1 MSETSLK
8 KSIFAKIRNNFI
20 AGVVVLI
27 PIGITLYLTL
37 FIIRISSKV
46 IPKEIN
52 PNNYL
57 PFDIPGVEILI
68 ALIIITLIG
77 WLSLSFLGK
86 KFFELFNNILKKIP
100 ILRTIYSAIGQM
112 TQSFTSTGKDKKSVV
127 LVEYPKKG
135 SWAVGFAT
143 KENEGEISKK
153 INKQM
158 INVFVPT
165 TPNPTSGFLLMYPK
179 DEVIYLDMSFEE
191 ASKFI
196 VSAGTSDPSN
206 ETKSFKI
213 SALSYIFNKGI

>member
-1 MSETSLK
+1 MLNTNIK
-8 KSIFAKIRNNFI
+8 KSFFAKIRNNFI
-20 AGVVVLI
+20 AGIVVLI

-37 FIIRISSKV
+37 FLIRVSGKI

-57 PFDIPGVEILI
+57 PFDIPGVEIII

-112 TQSFTSTGKDKKSVV
+112 TESFTKTDNKQKSVV
-127 LVEYPKKG
+127 LLEYPRKG
-135 SWAVGFAT
+135 IWVVGFAT
-143 KENEGEISKK
+143 KENEGIIKNKIKEEIVN
-153 INKQM
+153 I
-158 INVFVPT
+158 FVPT
-165 TPNPTSGFLLMYPK
+165 TPNPTSGFLLMVPK
-179 DEVIYLDMSFEE
+179 KDLIYLDVSFEQ

-196 VSAGTSDPSN
+196 VSAGTTNID
-206 ETKSFKI
+206 
-213 SALSYIFNKGI
+213 

>member
-1 MSETSLK
+1 MSKSSFK
-8 KSIFAKIRNNFI
+8 KSIFSKIRNNFI
-20 AGVVVLI
+20 AGIVVLI

-37 FIIRISSKV
+37 FLIKISGKV
-46 IPKEIN
+46 IPKGIN

-86 KFFELFNNILKKIP
+86 KFFELFNNVLKKIP

-112 TQSFTSTGKDKKSVV
+112 TESFTKTDNKQKSVV
-127 LVEYPKKG
+127 LLEYPRKG
-135 SWAVGFAT
+135 VWAVGFAT
-143 KENEGEISKK
+143 KENEGLIKEK
-153 INKQM
+153 IKEDL

-165 TPNPTSGFLLMYPK
+165 TPNPTSGFLLLVPK
-179 DEVIYLDMSFEE
+179 KDLIFLDISFEQ

-196 VSAGTSDPSN
+196 VSAGTTNID
-206 ETKSFKI
+206 
-213 SALSYIFNKGI
+213 